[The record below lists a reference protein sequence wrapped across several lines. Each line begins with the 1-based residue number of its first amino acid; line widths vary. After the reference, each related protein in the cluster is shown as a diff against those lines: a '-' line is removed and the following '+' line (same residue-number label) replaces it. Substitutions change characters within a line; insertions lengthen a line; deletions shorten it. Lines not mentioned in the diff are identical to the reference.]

1 MPELRPRSKVWLEV
15 GGDVALSEWRVE
27 LLEAVEAHGSLTAA
41 AQALG
46 VPFRTAWDRVRE
58 MESRLGIKLLD
69 TQSGGP
75 GGGHSVLTPE
85 AREVIARFHRIVDGI
100 GELVDRRFQEEF
112 GEK

>member
-1 MPELRPRSKVWLEV
+1 MPELRPRSKVWLEA

-85 AREVIARFHRIVDGI
+85 AREAIARFHRVVDGI
-100 GELVDRRFQEEF
+100 AELVNQRFQEEF
-112 GEK
+112 GQK